1 VGLLARRLVT
11 RQLKQV
17 SASLKRAEADLRIER
32 EQIVSYEDGV
42 AEAEG
47 EHLTIGN
54 GATRDES
61 FRANR
66 ALSGA
71 KGRVTELE
79 QRVRDLRT
87 KQDNLLDQLGNLG

>member
-1 VGLLARRLVT
+1 VGVLARRLVT

-17 SASLKRAEADLRIER
+17 SSSLKRAEADLRIER
-32 EQIVSYEDGV
+32 EQIVSYEEGV

-66 ALSGA
+66 ALTDA
-71 KGRVTELE
+71 QRRVTELHD
-79 QRVRDLRT
+79 RVSKLRS
-87 KQDNLLDQLGNLG
+87 KQDELLDRLGKLT